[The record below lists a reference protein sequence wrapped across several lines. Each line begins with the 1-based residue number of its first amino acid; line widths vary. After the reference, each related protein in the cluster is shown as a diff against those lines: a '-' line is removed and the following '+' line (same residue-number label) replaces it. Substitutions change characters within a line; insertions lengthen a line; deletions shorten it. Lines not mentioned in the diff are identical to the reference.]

1 MDYKTPLA
9 KVRGLG
15 SAKEGV
21 SHWWLQRLTA
31 VALVPLVFWLV
42 FSLVSLA
49 PADQLVVQAWLAQP
63 FNAVLMIVLMVALL
77 WHGQLGLQVV
87 VEDYI
92 SNRSV
97 EVVLQ
102 VLIKF
107 TAIILAVASVLSVL
121 KIALGA

>member
-1 MDYKTPLA
+1 MDFKTPLA

-92 SNRSV
+92 ANRSV

-107 TAIILAVASVLSVL
+107 AAIILAVASVLSVL